1 MNDATYSEQG
11 GERRAHGEGGEGA
24 AGRRGRGG
32 RAHRVG
38 CGAAGQQGRARGG
51 WICFRATRICLGG
64 RVRRRTKCKMLQRL
78 ALHRTAAAAHPRIIR
93 LWSLASVAG
102 ATEGEVDVVARGAA
116 PIPRS
121 LAGHHT
127 RPAAA
132 ALTAARSAAR
142 WYLNLVTTISG
153 VPRRLASVAMGTKG
167 EIDVITRRTPPV
179 SIATASALA
188 ATLAAAAAAAAA
200 LHLPRVSASAS
211 TRRSARVAPSGRHR
225 AARVVRRKKTEGVVL
240 AERAARRCRATRS
253 CASTCAVPRCRCCYA

>member
-1 MNDATYSEQG
+1 M
-11 GERRAHGEGGEGA
+11 
-24 AGRRGRGG
+24 
-32 RAHRVG
+32 
-38 CGAAGQQGRARGG
+38 
-51 WICFRATRICLGG
+51 
-64 RVRRRTKCKMLQRL
+64 RRRTKCKMLQRL

-93 LWSLASVAG
+93 LWSLASVAS
-102 ATEGEVDVVARGAA
+102 ATEREVDVVARGAA

-142 WYLNLVTTISG
+142 WHLNLVTTISG
-153 VPRRLASVAMGTKG
+153 VPRRLAAVAIGTKG

-179 SIATASALA
+179 SIATAPALA

-200 LHLPRVSASAS
+200 LHRARSCVGFGFESMVGGTGDKQRTPGKFFSLRV
-211 TRRSARVAPSGRHR
+211 RSCCGRVL
-225 AARVVRRKKTEGVVL
+225 L
-240 AERAARRCRATRS
+240 AELQPRAFGNS

>member
-1 MNDATYSEQG
+1 M
-11 GERRAHGEGGEGA
+11 
-24 AGRRGRGG
+24 
-32 RAHRVG
+32 
-38 CGAAGQQGRARGG
+38 
-51 WICFRATRICLGG
+51 
-64 RVRRRTKCKMLQRL
+64 RRRTKCKMLQRL

-93 LWSLASVAG
+93 LWSLASVAS
-102 ATEGEVDVVARGAA
+102 ATEREVDVVARGAA

-153 VPRRLASVAMGTKG
+153 VPRRLAAVAIGTKG

-179 SIATASALA
+179 SIATAPALA

-200 LHLPRVSASAS
+200 LHRARSCVGFGFRV
-211 TRRSARVAPSGRHR
+211 GRHGAINR
-225 AARVVRRKKTEGVVL
+225 NPFA
-240 AERAARRCRATRS
+240 
-253 CASTCAVPRCRCCYA
+253 